1 MKRVLIAAAL
11 IAAVCTPAAALDFT
25 QPLHQLNGE
34 PFTSPDGKPTS
45 VTLGTLA
52 ETALLTLGADE
63 AALPGE
69 DRVKRFVLAQR
80 VHESKDAVLTADE
93 IALIKKLIAKTYG
106 PLFVGQAWRMLDPA
120 SVPK

>member
-1 MKRVLIAAAL
+1 MKRVLIAAA
-11 IAAVCTPAAALDFT
+11 IAVAAIVPAAALDFT

-34 PFTSPDGKPTS
+34 PFTGADGKPTP
-45 VTLGTLA
+45 VTLGTIS

-80 VHESKDAVLTADE
+80 IHGATDAVLTADE
-93 IALIKKLIAKTYG
+93 IALIKKMIAKNFG
-106 PLFVGQAWRMLDPA
+106 PLFVGQAWMMLDPA
-120 SVPK
+120 SVK